1 MAAANRAG
9 ASSGE
14 KWPAPSSP
22 VSVAAAKN
30 SPIRSD
36 QARGNSGSCSGQST
50 AVGTATL
57 CSGTCSASEVATE
70 PAPARYQAIE
80 AANAP
85 GGPYTDTR

>member
-1 MAAANRAG
+1 MTAAANAAG

-14 KWPAPSSP
+14 KWPAPSSQ
-22 VSVAAAKN
+22 VSSAAAKN

-36 QARGNSGSCSGQST
+36 HSRGNSGSCYGHRT
-50 AVGTATL
+50 VAGTEMRPA
-57 CSGTCSASEVATE
+57 GAGARSASEVATD

-85 GGPYTDTR
+85 GCP